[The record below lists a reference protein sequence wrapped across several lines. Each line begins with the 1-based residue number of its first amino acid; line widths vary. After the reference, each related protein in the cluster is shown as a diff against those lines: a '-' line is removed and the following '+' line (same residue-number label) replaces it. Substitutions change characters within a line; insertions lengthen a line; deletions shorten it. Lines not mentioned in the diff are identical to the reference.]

1 MELMVERCLNYIS
14 KRKQEENSS
23 PSNMIRIWYEHDTN
37 KVPCVSLFAS
47 KITNVAGSIIA
58 MAEAADSLDNN
69 VSELFKAQ
77 V

>member
-1 MELMVERCLNYIS
+1 
-14 KRKQEENSS
+14 
-23 PSNMIRIWYEHDTN
+23 
-37 KVPCVSLFAS
+37 LFAS